1 MFRMQ
6 AWLACASCGPAQA
19 TTREFLPTSC
29 FVLPDPCCLL
39 WCLKAAAAVRQLI
52 LAETALTN
60 KCAML
65 HRYNVAALPE
75 WPILIQDAV
84 VDTPHAGDP
93 AGVCRLKY
101 DRKEGGEGYDLH
113 TSR

>member
-1 MFRMQ
+1 M
-6 AWLACASCGPAQA
+6 S
-19 TTREFLPTSC
+19 
-29 FVLPDPCCLL
+29 
-39 WCLKAAAAVRQLI
+39 
-52 LAETALTN
+52 
-60 KCAML
+60 

-101 DRKEGGEGYDLH
+101 DRKVGGEAAKLQQACWYVCMSVQC
-113 TSR
+113 TEFF

>member
-1 MFRMQ
+1 M
-6 AWLACASCGPAQA
+6 P
-19 TTREFLPTSC
+19 
-29 FVLPDPCCLL
+29 
-39 WCLKAAAAVRQLI
+39 
-52 LAETALTN
+52 
-60 KCAML
+60 

-101 DRKEGGEGYDLH
+101 DRKEGGEGYDSH
-113 TSR
+113 DTSLRSMSQR